1 MLEVSSSLAMFLK
14 FIFLLLNALSLKM
27 HLIIQ
32 EMSLMSL
39 SIKLLNGMEY
49 LLQHNKQFSFA
60 SSCYWCCLEVIL
72 YVLPTFTS
80 E

>member
-27 HLIIQ
+27 RLIIQ
-32 EMSLMSL
+32 EMSLSL
-39 SIKLLNGMEY
+39 SIKLLNGMEH

>member
-1 MLEVSSSLAMFLK
+1 
-14 FIFLLLNALSLKM
+14 M